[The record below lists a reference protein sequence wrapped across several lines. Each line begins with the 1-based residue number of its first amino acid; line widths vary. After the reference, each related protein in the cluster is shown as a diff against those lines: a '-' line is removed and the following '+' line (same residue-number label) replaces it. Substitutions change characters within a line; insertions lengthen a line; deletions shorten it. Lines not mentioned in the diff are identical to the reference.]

1 MDHAFPVNKGSRLKY
16 CLRCLQPGTLFVDG
30 VCPACEFKFASTKQ
44 NWRARK
50 DILKK
55 VVDSRKSVGHNSGH
69 DSILGVSGGKDS
81 TRLALFARDA
91 LGLNPLLVAVT
102 YPPEQMTNTGARNLD
117 NLIQLGFD
125 VYQISPSPITWKSL
139 MKASFV
145 ESANWAK
152 STELALFSGVPQIAI
167 ENGIELILWGENPGL
182 QLGALETLGRQGW
195 DGNSL
200 RHMNTLN
207 GMDKKWLLS
216 QGVDQS
222 RIGPYLYPSPSEFV
236 SYNLQVVFLGWAMG
250 NWGLLENGLSA
261 GLVGLQS
268 RSDSPLNTSDLVNLT
283 SLDEDWV
290 ILNQMIKYYKYGF
303 GRATDYVNEWIRTG
317 RISRSEGIPI
327 VEKYDGVCANHYI
340 ESFSEFIGISV
351 NDFWGIV
358 KKHTNTSYF
367 DMSGSDRPKPLFK
380 VGQS

>member
-1 MDHAFPVNKGSRLKY
+1 MKY
-16 CLRCLQPGTLFVDG
+16 CLRCLQPDSRPGTLFVDG
-30 VCPACEFKFASTKQ
+30 VCPACEFKFTSTKQ
-44 NWRARK
+44 NWRTRK
-50 DILKK
+50 HILKN

-182 QLGALETLGRQGW
+182 QLGALETLGREGW

-261 GLVGLQS
+261 CLAGLQG

-317 RISRSEGIPI
+317 RILRSEGIPI
-327 VEKYDGVCANHYI
+327 VEKYDGVCANYYI

-367 DMSGSDRPKPLFK
+367 DVSGSDRPKPLFK